1 MRIVVTGGAGF
12 IGSNVVD
19 GFVAAGHDV
28 IAVDDLSHGRRE
40 NLSSDIPFHQV
51 DIRSTEFARLLA
63 DLRPDVVDHHAA
75 QISVQ
80 ASVRDPMLDAELNI
94 LGSLRLI
101 EACRAAG
108 VGKIIYS
115 STGGAAV
122 GEPRY
127 LPVDEAHPVS
137 PLSPYGISKHSVEHY
152 FTYYWET
159 FKLPS
164 TILRYPNVYGPRQD
178 PEGEA
183 GVIAIFTQRMLAGE
197 PVTINGDGE
206 QTRDFVH
213 VADIVRANL
222 LALDHGDGEMYHIG
236 SGVETSINTI
246 FTQLARATG
255 YTLEPRHA
263 PALPGE
269 VRSIALDPG
278 KAEHE
283 LGWRV
288 EMPIEAGL
296 ANTVDAL
303 RGSA

>member
-51 DIRSTEFARLLA
+51 DIRSTEFAQLLA

-159 FKLPS
+159 FKLRS

-236 SGVETSINTI
+236 SGQETSINTI

-278 KAEHE
+278 KAERE